1 MKQLVFASLVCLLLV
16 GCSFKNS
23 LKYVSKDYTQALQ
36 EKDFRRAKS
45 YVYVPRSASS
55 VISAQDIDE
64 KLQQHFNELQKELES
79 IGGVKDFKIT
89 EKKEISK
96 DVVELVVECI
106 GNNGTIIDKNFYM
119 IKLDDKWKII
129 QSL

>member
-1 MKQLVFASLVCLLLV
+1 MKKIVFISFICLLLA

-23 LKYVSKDYTQALQ
+23 PKYVSKDYTKALQ

-45 YVYVPRSASS
+45 YVYVPSSVQS
-55 VISAQDIDE
+55 VISAKDIDM
-64 KLQQHFNELQKELES
+64 KLQQKFDELQKELEA

-89 EKKEISK
+89 EKKEVSE
-96 DVVELVVECI
+96 DVVELIVECV
-106 GNNGTIIDKNFYM
+106 GNDGTIIDKNFYM

>member
-23 LKYVSKDYTQALQ
+23 PKYVSKDYTQALQ

-45 YVYVPRSASS
+45 YVYVPRSAQS
-55 VISAQDIDE
+55 VISAQDIDK
-64 KLQQHFNELQKELES
+64 KLQQHFDGLQKELES

-89 EKKEISK
+89 EKREVSDNI
-96 DVVELVVECI
+96 VELVVECI

>member
-1 MKQLVFASLVCLLLV
+1 MKNLVFASLVCLLLV

-23 LKYVSKDYTQALQ
+23 PKYVSKDYTQALQ

-45 YVYVPRSASS
+45 YVYVPSSVRS
-55 VISAQDIDE
+55 VISAKDIDE
-64 KLQQHFNELQKELES
+64 KLQQQFNELQKELES

-89 EKKEISK
+89 EKREVSDTI
-96 DVVELVVECI
+96 VELVVECV

>member
-1 MKQLVFASLVCLLLV
+1 MKNIVFASLVCLLLA

-23 LKYVSKDYTQALQ
+23 PKYVSKDYTNALQ

-45 YVYVPRSASS
+45 YVYVPSSARSI
-55 VISAQDIDE
+55 ISAKDIDD
-64 KLQQHFNELQKELES
+64 KLQQQFSEFQKELEA

-89 EKKEISK
+89 EKREVSEN
-96 DVVELVVECI
+96 VVELIVECV
-106 GNNGTIIDKNFYM
+106 GNNGTIIDKSFYM

>member
-1 MKQLVFASLVCLLLV
+1 MKKIVFASLACLLLA

-23 LKYVSKDYTQALQ
+23 PKYVSKDYTKALQ

-45 YVYVPRSASS
+45 YVYVPSSVQS
-55 VISAQDIDE
+55 VISAKDIDE
-64 KLQQHFNELQKELES
+64 KLQQKFNEFQKELEA

-89 EKKEISK
+89 EKKEVSEDI
-96 DVVELVVECI
+96 VELIVECV
-106 GNNGTIIDKNFYM
+106 GNDGSIIDKTFYM